1 MHITHYFE
9 GFKEY
14 LSYEKRYS
22 AHTIRAYTDDLI
34 QFSDFLQIDFETQD
48 LHAIKASMV
57 RTWLAKMKDNQVTAK
72 TINRKISTLKT
83 YYKYLQRKEVVTVS
97 PLIHISAPKITK
109 RLPQYVEQGD
119 IRTLFQHVAFADGY
133 TGALQRIIMA
143 LLYYTGMRNAELQNL
158 QTSQVDLYSKS
169 LKVLGKGNKERI
181 IPMVAELQEEIDT
194 FLPFRQNI
202 TTTETF
208 FLVNEKGDKLYPK
221 FIYNVVKQYLTLV
234 TTISKRSPHILRH
247 SFATH
252 LTNNG
257 AELNAVKELLGH
269 ASLAA
274 TQIYTHNSI
283 EKLKTIHKK
292 AHPKA

>member
-1 MHITHYFE
+1 
-9 GFKEY
+9 
-14 LSYEKRYS
+14 
-22 AHTIRAYTDDLI
+22 
-34 QFSDFLQIDFETQD
+34 
-48 LHAIKASMV
+48 
-57 RTWLAKMKDNQVTAK
+57 
-72 TINRKISTLKT
+72 
-83 YYKYLQRKEVVTVS
+83 
-97 PLIHISAPKITK
+97 
-109 RLPQYVEQGD
+109 
-119 IRTLFQHVAFADGY
+119 
-133 TGALQRIIMA
+133 
-143 LLYYTGMRNAELQNL
+143 
-158 QTSQVDLYSKS
+158 
-169 LKVLGKGNKERI
+169 LGKGNKERI